1 MTTKETALVIPDA
14 PAVDRNG
21 EYVDITYEMHD
32 GVALIT
38 FNRPASLNAFRAA
51 TLADMRLA
59 LERAQ
64 ADVEVRVLVLTGSGR
79 AFSSGQDLG
88 ELGEL
93 LGDREHALRDGAR
106 RIDEVQDL
114 TRRLLA
120 FDKPIVAAING
131 VAVGLGAELALAC
144 DLRVASTEAS
154 IGFVEATRGLF
165 QTNGVMYLLPRLVG
179 YGRAMHLLLTGELL
193 SGTEAER
200 VGLVGRV
207 VEPGELLPESMKLAE
222 EVARNAPISVRLVKE
237 VLSRTYDVD
246 LDEMMQL
253 EVEGMLTCLGSEDLH
268 VGIESFLNKRKPSY
282 RGQ

>member
-1 MTTKETALVIPDA
+1 
-14 PAVDRNG
+14 
-21 EYVDITYEMHD
+21 
-32 GVALIT
+32 
-38 FNRPASLNAFRAA
+38 
-51 TLADMRLA
+51 
-59 LERAQ
+59 
-64 ADVEVRVLVLTGSGR
+64 
-79 AFSSGQDLG
+79 
-88 ELGEL
+88 
-93 LGDREHALRDGAR
+93 
-106 RIDEVQDL
+106 
-114 TRRLLA
+114 
-120 FDKPIVAAING
+120 
-131 VAVGLGAELALAC
+131 
-144 DLRVASTEAS
+144 
-154 IGFVEATRGLF
+154 
-165 QTNGVMYLLPRLVG
+165 
-179 YGRAMHLLLTGELL
+179 L